1 MPSTVTY
8 SEDVKGWVSFKS
20 FMPESGVSLSKEHY
34 TFKDGSLYQHNFE
47 DVDRNTFYN
56 EFIESSIT
64 AVLNAEPS
72 TMKIYNTLNY
82 EGTQSKINLHTT
94 KDVFDADGNTVTLSN
109 VEMYNLNAKDGWYV
123 GSITTDK
130 QSGSIKEFVEKEGKW
145 FNYIKGTGI
154 TETTLPST
162 ADLSFQG
169 LGMVEITTTL

>member
-1 MPSTVTY
+1 
-8 SEDVKGWVSFKS
+8 
-20 FMPESGVSLSKEHY
+20 
-34 TFKDGSLYQHNFE
+34 
-47 DVDRNTFYN
+47 
-56 EFIESSIT
+56 
-64 AVLNAEPS
+64 
-72 TMKIYNTLNY
+72 MKIYNTLNY

-154 TETTLPST
+154 TDTTLPST